1 MKRYRIRC
9 SGCGK
14 SVSNEILIPDNFE
27 VIIRAYIQ
35 CPECIEEE
43 ELEEE
48 EEDRENITYSINN
61 YRAED

>member
-48 EEDRENITYSINN
+48 EED
-61 YRAED
+61 